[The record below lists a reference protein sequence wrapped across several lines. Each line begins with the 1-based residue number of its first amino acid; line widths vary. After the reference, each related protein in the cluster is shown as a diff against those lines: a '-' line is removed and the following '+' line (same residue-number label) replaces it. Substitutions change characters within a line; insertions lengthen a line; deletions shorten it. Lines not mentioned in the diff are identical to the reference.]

1 VLALLAQVV
10 GLNAWAWTENRAIA
24 AKQVQVRSTL
34 ATSFPRV
41 PVIVDAPVQM
51 QREVAT
57 LRQTAGALTQGDLEP
72 LLAAA
77 SRALPAGQLPQA
89 MDYQDRQLRLKGVSL
104 EAEALEQAQQH
115 LAGSGLR
122 LQRDGADLLL
132 AQEARP

>member
-1 VLALLAQVV
+1 
-10 GLNAWAWTENRAIA
+10 
-24 AKQVQVRSTL
+24 
-34 ATSFPRV
+34 
-41 PVIVDAPVQM
+41 M

-57 LRQTAGALTQGDLEP
+57 LRQSAGALTQGDLEP